1 MDFKEWFCLK
11 ARGSFTVDPVIY
23 PSDAQ
28 FYFGR
33 SDIKA
38 QLRTQINKSFIDP
51 GVPKV
56 VLFGAYGSGKTQ
68 ALHHIDYLLA
78 NDPPRSLRHK
88 ARPIHVVL
96 EMGSKSTH
104 KEWHLQLM
112 EALSRDTVT
121 DWVEKAFGKAADWD
135 ETLKRVLVDPNLV
148 QAVKNLRGGGELPL
162 TAWKWLSGQ
171 KLSASELQR
180 LNLTRSLGDVG
191 SGDMVNA
198 LAALG
203 RLATESSNE
212 KLIFLMDEAESF
224 ANIRDNDAV
233 ESVHNYLRRLAEPQ
247 NSSLGFVISTFATI
261 EDDMPPTIMRPDVRS
276 RVGASNYM
284 EIPPLPSVEDVKAFL
299 EELLGELIDQDAAEA
314 RIQERGLKSTR
325 DTYPFDADAL
335 DSLCD
340 YASQDPIKTLPR
352 NIIHAVNESA
362 ISAWDVDKAIIDIDI
377 IDEVA
382 PLVFS

>member
-1 MDFKEWFCLK
+1 MQ
-11 ARGSFTVDPVIY
+11 I
-23 PSDAQ
+23 
-28 FYFGR
+28 
-33 SDIKA
+33 
-38 QLRTQINKSFIDP
+38 QINRSFIDP
-51 GVPKV
+51 GIPKI

-68 ALHHIDYLLA
+68 TLHHIDYILA
-78 NDPPRSLRHK
+78 NDPPRSLQYK
-88 ARPIHVVL
+88 ARSVHVVL

-121 DWVEKAFGKAADWD
+121 EWVERAFTETANWD
-135 ETLKRVLVDPNLV
+135 EFLKATLVDANLV
-148 QAVKNLRGGGELPL
+148 QAIKNLRGGGEPPL

-171 KLSASELQR
+171 KLTGAELQR

-224 ANIRDNDAV
+224 RNIRDSDAV

-247 NSSLGFVISTFATI
+247 NSSLGFVISTFANI
-261 EDDMPPTIMRPDVRS
+261 EDDMPPIITRQDVRS
-276 RVGASNYM
+276 RVSASNYL
-284 EIPPLPSVEDVKAFL
+284 EIPPLPGVEDVKAFL
-299 EELLGELIDQDAAEA
+299 EELLRELIDQDAAEA
-314 RIQERGLKSTR
+314 RIQKKGLRSTR
-325 DTYPFDADAL
+325 ETYPFDAEAFDI
-335 DSLCD
+335 LCD
-340 YASQDPIKTLPR
+340 YASQDPVKTLPR
-352 NIIHAVNESA
+352 NIIHAVNECA
-362 ISAWDVDKAIIDIDI
+362 ISAWDVDELTVDTDIVHQ
-377 IDEVA
+377 VA

>member
-1 MDFKEWFCLK
+1 MDFKEWFCLM
-11 ARGSFTVDPVIY
+11 ARESFTVDPVIY

-38 QLRTQINKSFIDP
+38 QLLAQINKSFIDP
-51 GVPKV
+51 GIPKI

-68 ALHHIDYLLA
+68 TLHHIDYLVA
-78 NDPPRSLRHK
+78 NAPPRSLHHK
-88 ARPIHVVL
+88 ARPVHVVL

-112 EALSRDTVT
+112 EALSRDTVIE
-121 DWVEKAFGKAADWD
+121 WVDRAFDKAADWD
-135 ETLKRVLVDPNLV
+135 KFLKRTLREPNLV
-148 QAVKNLRGGGELPL
+148 QAVKNLRGGGEPPL

-224 ANIRDNDAV
+224 RNIRDNDAV

-247 NSSLGFVISTFATI
+247 NSSLGFVISTFANI
-261 EDDMPPTIMRPDVRS
+261 EDDMPPIITRQDVRS
-276 RVGASNYM
+276 RIGAINYM

-299 EELLGELIDQDAAEA
+299 DELLRDLIDQDVAEV
-314 RIQERGLKSTR
+314 RIQEKGLKSTR
-325 DTYPFDADAL
+325 ETYPFEAEAFDL
-335 DSLCD
+335 LCD

-352 NIIHAVNESA
+352 NIIHAVNECA
-362 ISAWDVDKAIIDIDI
+362 ISAWDVDKLIVDTDI
-377 IDEVA
+377 IHEVA

>member
-11 ARGSFTVDPVIY
+11 ERESFTVDPVIY

-33 SDIKA
+33 SDIRA
-38 QLRTQINKSFIDP
+38 QLLSQINKSFIDP
-51 GVPKV
+51 GIPKI

-68 ALHHIDYLLA
+68 TLHHIDYILTNA
-78 NDPPRSLRHK
+78 PPRSLRHK

-96 EMGSKSTH
+96 EMGSKSTY

-112 EALSRDTVT
+112 EALSRDTVIE
-121 DWVEKAFGKAADWD
+121 WVERAFAKAPDWD
-135 ETLKRVLVDPNLV
+135 ETLKRTLVDPNLV
-148 QAVKNLRGGGELPL
+148 QAVKNLRGGGEPPL

-224 ANIRDNDAV
+224 AHIRDNDAV

-247 NSSLGFVISTFATI
+247 NSSLGFVISTFANI
-261 EDDMPPTIMRPDVRS
+261 EDDMPPTITRPDVRS

-284 EIPPLPSVEDVKAFL
+284 EIPPLPSVEDVRAFL
-299 EELLGELIDQDAAEA
+299 GGIAGRTDRPGMQP
-314 RIQERGLKSTR
+314 RRGYSEM
-325 DTYPFDADAL
+325 P
-335 DSLCD
+335 
-340 YASQDPIKTLPR
+340 
-352 NIIHAVNESA
+352 
-362 ISAWDVDKAIIDIDI
+362 
-377 IDEVA
+377 
-382 PLVFS
+382 